1 MMMMIKPYFRS
12 WWALLTCLLS
22 ACPLGLLGYNLGQHV
37 WRSCD
42 ILSVPTISHDTC
54 ERAVSFVIT
63 DDLTPH
69 VWKSCDVLLVRMMS
83 HYTPE
88 RVVTCYQYG
97 WSHTTR
103 LKELWSV
110 ISTDDL
116 TPHVWKSC
124 EVLSVRMVSHHTSER
139 VVKCDQYGW
148 SHTIMSPPLVAL
160 YTCHQL
166 QG

>member
-1 MMMMIKPYFRS
+1 MKMIKPYFRS

-37 WRSCD
+37 WRCCD

-83 HYTPE
+83 HHTPE

-103 LKELWSV
+103 LKELRSVISTDDIKTHVWKSYQYGWSHTTRLKELWSA

-124 EVLSVRMVSHHTSER
+124 EVLSVQM
-139 VVKCDQYGW
+139 
-148 SHTIMSPPLVAL
+148 I
-160 YTCHQL
+160 
-166 QG
+166 